1 YFSVDKPGNHLLAA
15 YYGAGKAD
23 VVSLKSDGALNA
35 ITDTQSPGE
44 KSHAIVVDP
53 SGAYVFV
60 PNNGAN
66 TISQYKYDSTTG
78 KLTANTPSSVVT
90 TDGPRHLDFH
100 PSKNFAFVMN
110 EQGNSMT
117 AYAFDAVKG
126 TLTAIETEATLPTS
140 VSTPSTG
147 ADVHVH
153 PNGKFVYG
161 SNRSDAESTLVI
173 FSIDQSS
180 GELTLVGHEPTRGA
194 HPRNFEIDPSGK
206 VLLVANRDSD
216 NVVTFLIDDATGKL
230 TYVEEQTVADAPF
243 FVGAYRFSLPL

>member
-1 YFSVDKPGNHLLAA
+1 
-15 YYGAGKAD
+15 
-23 VVSLKSDGALNA
+23 
-35 ITDTQSPGE
+35 
-44 KSHAIVVDP
+44 
-53 SGAYVFV
+53 
-60 PNNGAN
+60 
-66 TISQYKYDSTTG
+66 
-78 KLTANTPSSVVT
+78 
-90 TDGPRHLDFH
+90 
-100 PSKNFAFVMN
+100 M
-110 EQGNSMT
+110 
-117 AYAFDAVKG
+117 
-126 TLTAIETEATLPTS
+126 
-140 VSTPSTG
+140 
-147 ADVHVH
+147 HVH